1 MAAQKVWL
9 PNFPAACLGEKLG
22 LKLPKYFYKMLSLLV
37 VDSSA
42 CAGGRCVWA
51 GCALEWCGRSRTGFP
66 APPLGPPSLAQGKEI
81 TLGFAVF
88 FYLSSRKQYQCYASS
103 VYPLRENG
111 IFK

>member
-51 GCALEWCGRSRTGFP
+51 LCFGVVWQEQDRISCSSTGP
-66 APPLGPPSLAQGKEI
+66 TIPSPG
-81 TLGFAVF
+81 
-88 FYLSSRKQYQCYASS
+88 
-103 VYPLRENG
+103 
-111 IFK
+111 